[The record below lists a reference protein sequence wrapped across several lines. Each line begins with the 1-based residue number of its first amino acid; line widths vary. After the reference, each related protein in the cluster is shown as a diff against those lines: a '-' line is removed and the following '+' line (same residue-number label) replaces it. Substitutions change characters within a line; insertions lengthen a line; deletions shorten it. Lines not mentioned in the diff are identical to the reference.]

1 MIVPRTTVLIC
12 LLIAGI
18 VGLALPASGE
28 ELVVATFGGT
38 FVDNSKKCHATAFEK
53 ATGAS
58 VKYVLGSS
66 VQTMAKLRAAG
77 ARADFDVAY
86 MDSQIVKQAKAEGLL
101 QPLETAKI
109 EHWNDLYDASRDKDG
124 YWVSMMFA
132 GTIITYNTNLVKTP
146 PTSWA
151 DLWKPEWKGKLAIPD
166 ISGTS
171 GQQFLMAAA
180 RLNGGSVENIEPGF
194 EAIKKLKPN
203 IQMMYTQPDQIIP
216 LFERGDIALAVWYT
230 DRTGAAALEGRAGR
244 RRLPERGRDRH
255 RADGLGAQGQ
265 RQARPR
271 AEVHRGAPLPGG
283 PALLRPVAVRRAH
296 QQEGPAPGRPGQAR
310 ALRPARG
317 AACSSPIPISWRR
330 SSRSGRSA
338 GGARSR
344 VDPAEARRGE
354 RAGAGAQRVRRLRK
368 SFGSV
373 VAVDEV
379 CLDVAPG
386 EFLSLLGPSGCGKT
400 HARSA

>member
-1 MIVPRTTVLIC
+1 MTVSRIILLMC
-12 LLIAGI
+12 LFTLGP
-18 VGLALPASGE
+18 VLPASGE

-53 ATGAS
+53 ATGS
-58 VKYVLGSS
+58 TVKYVLGSS

-77 ARADFDVAY
+77 ARSELDVAY

-101 QPLETAKI
+101 QPLEPAKI
-109 EHWNDLYDASRDKDG
+109 AGWGDLYEASRDKDAH
-124 YWVSMMFA
+124 WVSMMFA

-180 RLNGGSVENIEPGF
+180 RLHGGSVENIDPGF

-230 DRTGAAALEGRAGR
+230 DRTGAAALKG
-244 RRLPERGRDRH
+244 
-255 RADGLGAQGQ
+255 
-265 RQARPR
+265 
-271 AEVHRGAPLPGG
+271 V
-283 PALLRPVAVRRAH
+283 PVAAAYPK
-296 QQEGPAPGRPGQAR
+296 EGGIGIVPTVSVPKASQKRELAQKYIAVLLSPEGQLCFGQSQFAGPTNKKVQLPPDLAKLVPYGPIVERMFFPDTDLVAKKFPEWSERWGREIAR
-310 ALRPARG
+310 
-317 AACSSPIPISWRR
+317 
-330 SSRSGRSA
+330 
-338 GGARSR
+338 
-344 VDPAEARRGE
+344 
-354 RAGAGAQRVRRLRK
+354 
-368 SFGSV
+368 
-373 VAVDEV
+373 
-379 CLDVAPG
+379 
-386 EFLSLLGPSGCGKT
+386 
-400 HARSA
+400 

>member
-1 MIVPRTTVLIC
+1 MIAPRMTLLIC
-12 LLIAGI
+12 LL
-18 VGLALPASGE
+18 VTGLALPASGE

-66 VQTMAKLRAAG
+66 VQTAAKLRAAG
-77 ARADFDVAY
+77 ARAEFDVAY

-124 YWVSMMFA
+124 HWVSMMFA

-180 RLNGGSVENIEPGF
+180 RLNGGSVENIDPGF

-203 IQMMYTQPDQIIP
+203 VQMMYTQPDQIIP

-230 DRTGAAALEGRAGR
+230 DRTGAAALKGVPVAAAYPSEGAIGIV
-244 RRLPERGRDRH
+244 PTVSVPKGSAE
-255 RADGLGAQGQ
+255 
-265 RQARPR
+265 ARPR
-271 AEVHRGAPLPGG
+271 AEVHRRPAVPGG
-283 PALLRPVAVRRAH
+283 PALLRADAVRRAH
-296 QQEGPAPGRPGQAR
+296 QQEGPAPGRPGEAR
-310 ALRPARG
+310 ALRPDRAAHVLSRYRSRGEEVPGVVGALGARDR
-317 AACSSPIPISWRR
+317 ALTSRR
-330 SSRSGRSA
+330 ATAPPGRVRALRSGGHFWAPRKN
-338 GGARSR
+338 
-344 VDPAEARRGE
+344 VD
-354 RAGAGAQRVRRLRK
+354 AGAQCPEAPQVVR
-368 SFGSV
+368 
-373 VAVDEV
+373 
-379 CLDVAPG
+379 
-386 EFLSLLGPSGCGKT
+386 SGG
-400 HARSA
+400 RGR

>member
-1 MIVPRTTVLIC
+1 MMTPRLT
-12 LLIAGI
+12 LLI
-18 VGLALPASGE
+18 VLLTLGLVVPALAD

-53 ATGAS
+53 ATGSS

-77 ARADFDVAY
+77 ARSEFDVAY

-101 QPLETAKI
+101 QPLESAKI
-109 EHWNDLYDASRDKDG
+109 AGWSDLYDASRDKDG

-180 RLNGGSVENIEPGF
+180 RLHGGSVENIDPGF

-230 DRTGAAALEGRAGR
+230 DRTGAAALKG
-244 RRLPERGRDRH
+244 
-255 RADGLGAQGQ
+255 
-265 RQARPR
+265 
-271 AEVHRGAPLPGG
+271 V
-283 PALLRPVAVRRAH
+283 PVAAAYPK
-296 QQEGPAPGRPGQAR
+296 EGGIGIVPTVSVPKASQKRELAQKYIATLLSPEGQLCFGQSQFAGPTNKKVQLPPDLAKLVPYGPIVERMFFPDTDLVARKFPEWSERWGREIAR
-310 ALRPARG
+310 
-317 AACSSPIPISWRR
+317 
-330 SSRSGRSA
+330 
-338 GGARSR
+338 
-344 VDPAEARRGE
+344 
-354 RAGAGAQRVRRLRK
+354 
-368 SFGSV
+368 
-373 VAVDEV
+373 
-379 CLDVAPG
+379 
-386 EFLSLLGPSGCGKT
+386 
-400 HARSA
+400 